1 MTDEEIAVA
10 LTEARKDIGSLKHR
24 VEDLEELTHS
34 INELAI
40 SVKELATQVSNN
52 NSRMDSYERS
62 LNLMGE
68 RIGELEKKPAKQ
80 WDTLINV
87 VITALVSGVIGFF
100 ISSAL

>member
-1 MTDEEIAVA
+1 MTETQIAVA

-34 INELAI
+34 INELAV

-62 LNLMGE
+62 LNSLGE
-68 RIGELEKKPAKQ
+68 RIGELEKNPAKK
-80 WDTLINV
+80 WENLSS
-87 VITALVSGVIGFF
+87 VIVTALVSGVIGF
-100 ISSAL
+100 ILSNIL